1 MEKLGEETESDPHV
15 LLLWE
20 GSEVHL
26 KAQQLGEIGNPIDC
40 SSSGGKLYK
49 RSCAVAENL
58 AMISTSTQGTAQLIV
73 YARHEWIL
81 EVQKVKSEE
90 TNSEIKSKMKSKKNQ
105 LS

>member
-15 LLLWE
+15 LLLWV

-26 KAQQLGEIGNPIDC
+26 KAQQLAEIGNPIDC

-58 AMISTSTQGTAQLIV
+58 TMHDININT
-73 YARHEWIL
+73 R
-81 EVQKVKSEE
+81 
-90 TNSEIKSKMKSKKNQ
+90 NSSANCEPMPGMSGFWKTGK
-105 LS
+105 